1 MAGEGLHLT
10 TGAGG
15 VSNDEMPAFEARLGL
30 PAIHRS
36 QAGLLA
42 DMDYV
47 ADVLY
52 NRTAK
57 RAEPAVAVAAGA

>member
-1 MAGEGLHLT
+1 MERQART
-10 TGAGG
+10 KGAAEQAL
-15 VSNDEMPAFEARLGL
+15 VQSEIDALQTELGI

-36 QAGLLA
+36 QAGLIS

-52 NRTAK
+52 GRVAK
-57 RAEPAVAVAAGA
+57 PEMQFAEVAAR